1 MVLVMIHVTQYFN
14 NMKLRFTNLLVF
26 LIIAILIEGCAKPDT
41 TPPVIT
47 LSGAN
52 PDTLFLN
59 QNYVEPGYSAIDNK
73 DGDITSHISISGIP
87 PFNSNFIGTYLKI
100 YSVNDAA
107 GNIDTAVRTV
117 VVYNQA
123 TILSGHYQAT
133 TNCQITGGPLSFN
146 SDIYPCDSVNFDI
159 WFSNFGAFG
168 INQLVLASYNDTTNT
183 LSFNCPQPLGG
194 NNLLVSATGRIAGSA
209 PHYTI
214 TINYSW
220 SDGTN
225 TDDCTATYSD

>member
-1 MVLVMIHVTQYFN
+1 MVVV
-14 NMKLRFTNLLVF
+14 
-26 LIIAILIEGCAKPDT
+26 LIAGCTKPDT

-47 LSGAN
+47 LNGVN

-59 QNYVEPGYSAIDNK
+59 QNFVEPGYSAIDNK
-73 DGDITSHISISGIP
+73 DGDITSHVSISGIP
-87 PFNSNFIGTYLKI
+87 PFNSNIFGTYLKI

-133 TNCQITGGPLSFN
+133 TNCQITGGPLGFN
-146 SDIYPCDSVNFDI
+146 SDINPCDSINFDI
-159 WFSNFGAFG
+159 WISNFGAFG
-168 INQLVLASYNDTTNT
+168 IKQMVLASYNDTTNT
-183 LSFNCPQPLGG
+183 LSFQCPQALGG
-194 NNLLVSATGRIAGSA
+194 NKTLVSASGIVNISNA

-214 TINYSW
+214 TITYSW

-225 TDDCTATYSD
+225 TDNCTSTYSD